1 MDGVGTDQGVVNRQR
16 QGTGLATILQG
27 DSAVDTYRQVYQ
39 NEYATLQRRDAE
51 RKARKDAS
59 MAKLS
64 AINPEYFYKHQD
76 ELQPAINKLHE
87 DGAALLEQNIDPFND
102 PRARQWQK
110 DYATV
115 MAMSNASNQVK
126 EQFTGLRKV
135 LVETGPDEY
144 RAQDISA
151 AMDFFDL
158 PLAQIVNDGLTAP
171 MLQKK
176 KPFTDMN
183 EFVGKQMTEWQRATG
198 TEPDDNA
205 IADFIDAS
213 AKQPANTEKYIVGYG
228 SKFNQLDPDEQKRV
242 KDAATMN
249 GREVWQQLA
258 FEDAKRWQKA
268 KTPLDIRGEMASAAK
283 MAEGGVDYSEWSTP
297 QGFGKAPKKGSVD
310 TSLNAAVNAT
320 FNSDPR
326 WLKVFDTEGELP
338 RLKEETD
345 GEYAVRVK
353 KYMADQVR
361 PLVGIDTKSG
371 KTEKGEGDKKLI
383 DSRNAFLEDI
393 KSGDWRRMQGAANI
407 LVGTTYSG
415 NMRVENATVT
425 QGQDNFWLDLDLTTP
440 LSVKDVKDQIV
451 SDTGVSSESV
461 SVEERQ
467 GHKVVTI
474 SLAPDAVENQTFI
487 RLHDNTVKQTGESY
501 STKYTERTPT
511 TALDALKAT
520 QYPTTPIPKPAAGG
534 YDQFF
539 K

>member
-115 MAMSNASNQVK
+115 MAMSNASNQIK

-158 PLAQIVNDGLTAP
+158 PLSQIVNEGLTAP

-198 TEPDDNA
+198 AEPDDNA

-258 FEDAKRWQKA
+258 FEDAKRWQKT
-268 KTPLDIRGEMASAAK
+268 KTPLDIQKEFADAAAMALKGIGKKEVHTPTGWSSKPVGKEEAVAA
-283 MAEGGVDYSEWSTP
+283 
-297 QGFGKAPKKGSVD
+297 
-310 TSLNAAVNAT
+310 AANIT
-320 FNSDPR
+320 FNNDPR
-326 WLKVFDTEGELP
+326 WMKVFDKEGELP

-353 KYMADQVR
+353 KYLADQIR
-361 PLVGIDTKSG
+361 PFVGTNTEYG
-371 KTEKGEGDKKLI
+371 KTEKGEGDKKMI

-425 QGQDNFWLDLDLTTP
+425 QGPDNFWLDLDLTTP
-440 LSVKDVKDQIV
+440 LSVKDVKEQIV
-451 SDTGVSSESV
+451 SDTGVSSDSV
-461 SVEERQ
+461 TVEERQ

-487 RLHDNTVKQTGESY
+487 RLHDNTVKQTGEPY

-511 TALDALKAT
+511 TALDALKST